1 METSWGLLLPFNY
14 LFFVH
19 EHRSP
24 ESSYKPLESDD
35 TQQQCKLVS
44 LADLWIPTQTFCSD
58 SMQQPFSLGYYL

>member
-1 METSWGLLLPFNY
+1 MEASWGLPLPFNY

-19 EHRSP
+19 EQRSP

-44 LADLWIPTQTFCSD
+44 LADL
-58 SMQQPFSLGYYL
+58 